1 MIRLMRFIIPLTAPA
16 SLSLAGLLL
25 LLPLDSVR
33 SQPLE
38 VKPVASFF
46 SPFQPHRAPT
56 QAGLILR
63 PGDRLAICG
72 DSITEQRMYSRAIE
86 TYLTVCVPELNLSI
100 RQFGWSGETA
110 AGFLARMT
118 NDVLRFEPT
127 IATTWYGMNDHGY
140 RPYEHG
146 IGDWYRENMTAIVD
160 AFQAHDAR
168 VVLGSPGCVGKV
180 PTWTKSPPTTVQA
193 LNLNLCELRN
203 IGIRIAGVED
213 VRFADVFWPM
223 LKAGFSGRQ
232 QYGEDYAIAGRDGVH
247 PGWAGSF
254 VMAHAFLKA
263 FGLDG
268 QIGVFEVDLAGGRA
282 TVSRDHELEGF
293 QDGEM
298 RIRSV
303 RYPFCAT
310 GDAASDDSIR
320 SAMTLVPFNEELNR
334 LILRVRNAFGMRYRV
349 TWGEH
354 SREYSGD
361 ALMRGI
367 NLAADFPEN
376 PFLEAFKRVD
386 EAVAAKQAY
395 ETRQVKQLFHGEE
408 GRVDMEAVVALTEKA
423 RARHLSRIQE
433 AFQPVVHTI
442 RIEEE

>member
-1 MIRLMRFIIPLTAPA
+1 
-16 SLSLAGLLL
+16 
-25 LLPLDSVR
+25 
-33 SQPLE
+33 
-38 VKPVASFF
+38 
-46 SPFQPHRAPT
+46 
-56 QAGLILR
+56 
-63 PGDRLAICG
+63 
-72 DSITEQRMYSRAIE
+72 
-86 TYLTVCVPELNLSI
+86 
-100 RQFGWSGETA
+100 
-110 AGFLARMT
+110 
-118 NDVLRFEPT
+118 
-127 IATTWYGMNDHGY
+127 
-140 RPYEHG
+140 
-146 IGDWYRENMTAIVD
+146 
-160 AFQAHDAR
+160 
-168 VVLGSPGCVGKV
+168 
-180 PTWTKSPPTTVQA
+180 
-193 LNLNLCELRN
+193 
-203 IGIRIAGVED
+203 
-213 VRFADVFWPM
+213 
-223 LKAGFSGRQ
+223 
-232 QYGEDYAIAGRDGVH
+232 
-247 PGWAGSF
+247 
-254 VMAHAFLKA
+254 MAHVFLKA

-282 TVSRDHELEGF
+282 TVSLGHELEGF
-293 QDGEM
+293 QDGEL

-354 SREYSGD
+354 SRGYSGD

-423 RARHLSRIQE
+423 RTRHLSRIQA